1 MKAVEDMPTVYLFV
15 GRKSEATLCSEFI
28 PVIGQSLDVFVPME
42 IRTFRSLF
50 QYLMELS
57 SQKPF
62 NLVIDEF
69 QELGFSVA
77 WRFPEGTTEE
87 QIDQT
92 VNDLIEEVIEPNK
105 LAFDGSGYLSWEGLI
120 CMQEI
125 GKCTEEHQAIV
136 RKWLEARKLED
147 VRTSELF
154 DVWWD

>member
-1 MKAVEDMPTVYLFV
+1 MAKNRSRRL
-15 GRKSEATLCSEFI
+15 RKK
-28 PVIGQSLDVFVPME
+28 MH
-42 IRTFRSLF
+42 
-50 QYLMELS
+50 
-57 SQKPF
+57 
-62 NLVIDEF
+62 IDEF

-125 GKCTEEHQAIV
+125 VSAPKSIRPSYANGWKRV
-136 RKWLEARKLED
+136 
-147 VRTSELF
+147 S
-154 DVWWD
+154 